1 MVEKFLLNVLMSL
14 AIFFLLTSPHII
26 YMITYDSNIYVNSS
40 GEVVKDI
47 TAYGFRYSLV
57 GILTCSFLSVV
68 FGKLLTNRITK

>member
-1 MVEKFLLNVLMSL
+1 MVEKFLLNALMSL

-47 TAYGFRYSLV
+47 TAYGFSYSLA
-57 GILTCSFLSVV
+57 GILTCSLLSGIIGT
-68 FGKLLTNRITK
+68 FLTNRITK